1 MAPLAVLER
10 VDGNAA
16 IIIVYLFIYFF
27 EKSVILKLP
36 YQYKAVINR
45 LLADS
50 RIRNSMNWPHTSTLL
65 VTGQMKK
72 LTQISARG
80 ALSLR

>member
-16 IIIVYLFIYFF
+16 IIIVYL
-27 EKSVILKLP
+27 LNLP
-36 YQYKAVINR
+36 YQYKAVINH

-80 ALSLR
+80 ALLLC